1 MKWQLFLSCCV
12 VIMMACN
19 AGGDEKKN
27 SADSTASSSTAGLHA
42 LRGKIDSVQVIYYDD
57 PDGDSLRYTRYFTYS
72 TTADSALISGIVSDI
87 RQITD
92 TLTGPRQC
100 RSEGKM
106 YVFAG
111 KPDEPVKTLYFSTRC
126 DTCCYLYYI
135 QNGMFYYSGISES
148 SAQKIK
154 QLKASAVQP

>member
-1 MKWQLFLSCCV
+1 MQLRLFLFCSV
-12 VIMMACN
+12 VIMTACN

-27 SADSTASSSTAGLHA
+27 SADTTASNQTAGLHT
-42 LRGKIDSVQVIYYDD
+42 LPGKIDSVQVIYYDD
-57 PDGDSLRYTRYFTYS
+57 PEGDSLRYTRYFTYA
-72 TTADSALISGIVSDI
+72 TTADSVLISGLVSDI
-87 RQITD
+87 QQITD
-92 TLTGPRQC
+92 TLDGPRKC

-111 KPDEPVKTLYFSTRC
+111 KPDEPIKTLYFSTRC

-148 SAQKIK
+148 SVQKIR